1 VSGTLQSGVA
11 RPRAVIFDWDNTL
24 VDSWGTIH
32 AALTETFEA
41 MGHEPWTPAQT
52 RARVRYSMRESFPKL
67 FGDAWEEAARHF
79 YDAFERLH
87 LECLAP
93 LPGADDML
101 RAMHASGVCLA
112 VVSNKTGRYL
122 RAEAEQLNW
131 DRYFHRMVGA
141 GDAARDKP
149 AEDPVHLALEG
160 SSIPVGDDVW
170 FVGDAGIDMEI
181 AHKTG
186 CTPVLLGGADPLG
199 EEFNIFQPKVL
210 FRSCIELA
218 SCVAAL

>member
-1 VSGTLQSGVA
+1 VSELLQSGMA

-32 AALTETFEA
+32 AALVETFEA
-41 MGHEPWTPAQT
+41 MGHEPWTLEQT
-52 RARVRYSMRESFPKL
+52 RERVRYSMRESFPKL
-67 FGDAWEEAARHF
+67 FGDAWEDAARRF
-79 YDAFERLH
+79 YDAYERLH
-87 LECLAP
+87 LECLTP
-93 LPGADDML
+93 LPGAGDML
-101 RAMHASGVCLA
+101 QAVHASGVCLA

-122 RAEAEQLNW
+122 RAEAQHLGW
-131 DRYFHRMVGA
+131 DRLFHRMVGA

-149 AEDPVHLALEG
+149 AEDPVHLALDG
-160 SSIPVGDDVW
+160 SSIPAGGDVW

-186 CTPVLLGGADPLG
+186 CTPVLLGAADPLS
-199 EEFNIFQPKVL
+199 EEFAFFQPKVL

-218 SCVAAL
+218 SCVVAL

>member
-1 VSGTLQSGVA
+1 VSDPLRSGLV

-32 AALTETFEA
+32 AALVETFVA
-41 MGHEPWTPAQT
+41 MGHEPWTFEQT
-52 RARVRYSMRESFPKL
+52 RERVRYSMRESFPKL
-67 FGDAWEEAARHF
+67 FGDAWEDAARRF

-87 LECLAP
+87 IECLAP
-93 LPGADDML
+93 LPGAGDML
-101 RAMHASGVCLA
+101 QSMHASGVCLA

-122 RAEAEQLNW
+122 RQEAEHLQW
-131 DRYFHRMVGA
+131 DRFFHRMVGA

-149 AEDPVHLALEG
+149 AEDPVHLALDG
-160 SSIPVGDDVW
+160 SSISAGNDVW

-186 CTPVLLGGADPLG
+186 CTPVLLGDADPQG
-199 EEFNIFQPKVL
+199 EEFNFFQPKVL

-218 SCVAAL
+218 SCVGAL

>member
-1 VSGTLQSGVA
+1 MTVLLPTGIG
-11 RPRAVIFDWDNTL
+11 RPRAIIFDWDNTL

-32 AALTETFEA
+32 AALVETFEA
-41 MGHEPWTPAQT
+41 MGHEPWTLEQT
-52 RARVRYSMRESFPKL
+52 RVRVRYSMRESFPKL
-67 FGDAWEEAARHF
+67 FGDRWEEAARRF
-79 YDAFERLH
+79 YAAFERLH
-87 LECLAP
+87 LECLQP

-101 RAMHASGVCLA
+101 KTMHGAGVCLA

-122 RAEAEQLNW
+122 RAEAQHLGW
-131 DRYFHRMVGA
+131 DGYFYRIVGA

-149 AEDPVHLALEG
+149 AEDPVHMALDGTRIPAG
-160 SSIPVGDDVW
+160 SDVW

-186 CTPVLLGGADPLG
+186 CTPVLLGLADVSG
-199 EEFNIFQPKVL
+199 EEFSFFQPKVL

-218 SCVAAL
+218 SCVGAL